1 MKKVLLTTNSE
12 FGQANVF
19 LAAGHA
25 LLSLDAD
32 VQVHYASFPALSK
45 PVSAASDHAVRC
57 SPKAHPFVFHPLD
70 GLSMVDS
77 FEATDGLEA
86 ISKRPGLVN
95 TPDYLRMTMKI
106 VLPWT
111 APQFL
116 TIFRSLVRIIEEVA
130 PDLVVVDALFG
141 PGLTACEHLGVKH
154 VLLSPNTIKDMA
166 MAFQPWFAAFWK
178 YPTHVTPLPHQLLPC
193 PLTHV
198 NHQTEAAQDSH
209 TPSPGPWCR

>member
-25 LLSLDAD
+25 LVASDAD

-45 PVSAASDHAVRC
+45 PVAAASDYAVRC
-57 SPKAHPFVFHPLD
+57 SPKAHPFVFHALD
-70 GLSMVDS
+70 GLSMIDS
-77 FEATDGLEA
+77 FVATDGLQA
-86 ISKRPGLVN
+86 ITKRPGLVN

-106 VLPWT
+106 VLPWS

-116 TIFRSLVRIIEEVA
+116 TIFRSLVRIIGEVA

-141 PGLTACEHLGVKH
+141 PGLTACDHLGVKH
-154 VLLSPNTIKDMA
+154 ILLSPNTIKDTA
-166 MAFQPWFAAFWK
+166 MAFQPWLAAFWK
-178 YPTHVTPLPHQLLPC
+178 YPTQVPHNP
-193 PLTHV
+193 
-198 NHQTEAAQDSH
+198 
-209 TPSPGPWCR
+209 PSFQSPTSL